1 MVFIL
6 QEKLVESFRIRLVFP
21 VFLTSVIGGVDCK
34 PVNRQNPPK
43 VSSLAIRRELDSPWP
58 DTAVF
63 QPSAMLAPIID
74 SGDCSGIVR
83 YFAG

>member
-6 QEKLVESFRIRLVFP
+6 QEKLVESFRIRPVFQ

-43 VSSLAIRRELDSPWP
+43 VSSLAMRRELDSPWP
-58 DTAVF
+58 DMAVF

-83 YFAG
+83 CFAG